1 MIKYGRKT
9 IYRRRLYTLRKFFRT
24 NLEATGAPYEVVEA
38 FLGHKNYYVR
48 FSMEQLRRYYEKRMW
63 ALIVFMGVS
72 ESMVA
77 ELVEASIKPLREELE
92 KLRLEMEKKE
102 LEKEKEF
109 REVMD
114 RLYRLRL
121 NLIDKLLILC
131 DKPSD
136 DFLDHLDHTH
146 SYHVALGRRPRVA
159 ITGFWKPSEC
169 NYAV

>member
-1 MIKYGRKT
+1 VIKYGRKT

-24 NLEATGAPYEVVEA
+24 NLEAADAPYEVVEA

-63 ALIVFMGVS
+63 ALMVFRGVS

-77 ELVEASIKPLREELE
+77 ELVEASIKPLRE
-92 KLRLEMEKKE
+92 E

-159 ITGFWKPSEC
+159 ITGFWKSSEC

>member
-24 NLEATGAPYEVVEA
+24 NLEAADAPYEVVEA

-63 ALIVFMGVS
+63 ALMVFRGVS

-77 ELVEASIKPLREELE
+77 ELVEASIKPLRE
-92 KLRLEMEKKE
+92 E

-159 ITGFWKPSEC
+159 ITGFWKSSEC